1 MKQMN
6 KVECQVFC
14 GLNKVM
20 CIKSLVLKRSLF
32 FWWLSI
38 VVVVIK
44 IVLHCLGCKDISS
57 SKKIDGALQ
66 HNSFVSVSNSHV
78 NCIYFTV
85 PFV

>member
-1 MKQMN
+1 
-6 KVECQVFC
+6 VFC
-14 GLNKVM
+14 GLNEVM
-20 CIKSLVLKRSLF
+20 YMKSLVLKRSLC

-44 IVLHCLGCKDISS
+44 NSATLGCKDISS

-78 NCIYFTV
+78 SCIYFTV
-85 PFV
+85 PLV